1 MAARSY
7 LFVPGN
13 RPERFAKA
21 LASGADIVVL
31 DLEDAVAVDAKSA
44 ARDAIVRWLDGAT
57 QAQRARTA
65 VRINDAASPHFA
77 DDLRLL
83 AQAGIDAVMLPK
95 AETAQDIAALRAAL
109 PRAGVLAL
117 VESARGIA
125 NVDALAA
132 CPGVARL
139 VFGTLDYALDL
150 DIESQ
155 SDALVYGAA
164 RLTVASRVAGL
175 AAPVAGVT
183 PQIDDEP
190 RLLADLAWARRHGL
204 SAKLCIHPRQV
215 AAVHAALAPDA
226 QALDWARRVLAA
238 EAESRRGQA
247 RRPDDR
253 PPGGAAGAAHA
264 AARRRLTPTL
274 PPTRQPLPPRPPM
287 ASTLIDS
294 AIFQGI
300 FSSDEMRQVWSDDN
314 RTQKYLDIEAALARV
329 QACIGLI
336 PQQAAD
342 EIVSHCRIEQIDMS
356 LLRQQTE
363 RIGYPV
369 LGVVSQLNALCRDKL
384 GEYCHWG
391 ATTQDITDTAT
402 VLQIR
407 EALALVD
414 ADLAAISNALAALA
428 RKHRLTPMIGRSNL
442 QQAIP
447 VTFGYKMAG
456 LLSAIERHR
465 ERLAQLRPRVL
476 VGEFAGAAG
485 TLASLE
491 TGAMETQAG
500 LCAELG
506 LGQPLIAWHTI
517 RDNIAEVGAFLG
529 LVGGT
534 LGKLSMDVKL
544 MMQTEVG
551 EVYEPY
557 AHGRGSSSTMPQ
569 KRNPIS
575 SCYIHAAI
583 SVVRQHSAALMDAMV
598 ADHERSTG
606 PWEIEW
612 LVLPEAF
619 CLMAGALKQ
628 SRFVLEG
635 LEVDTAAM
643 RRNIDMTHG
652 LVMSEAVM
660 MGLGRHIGREYAH
673 DLVYDICRQAVKQQR
688 PLLDLLA
695 EHPEISPHLDRAA
708 LARLCDPANYLGQSG
723 VMVDRVLASLR

>member
-1 MAARSY
+1 M
-7 LFVPGN
+7 P
-13 RPERFAKA
+13 
-21 LASGADIVVL
+21 
-31 DLEDAVAVDAKSA
+31 
-44 ARDAIVRWLDGAT
+44 
-57 QAQRARTA
+57 
-65 VRINDAASPHFA
+65 
-77 DDLRLL
+77 
-83 AQAGIDAVMLPK
+83 
-95 AETAQDIAALRAAL
+95 
-109 PRAGVLAL
+109 
-117 VESARGIA
+117 
-125 NVDALAA
+125 
-132 CPGVARL
+132 
-139 VFGTLDYALDL
+139 
-150 DIESQ
+150 
-155 SDALVYGAA
+155 
-164 RLTVASRVAGL
+164 
-175 AAPVAGVT
+175 
-183 PQIDDEP
+183 
-190 RLLADLAWARRHGL
+190 
-204 SAKLCIHPRQV
+204 
-215 AAVHAALAPDA
+215 
-226 QALDWARRVLAA
+226 
-238 EAESRRGQA
+238 
-247 RRPDDR
+247 
-253 PPGGAAGAAHA
+253 
-264 AARRRLTPTL
+264 
-274 PPTRQPLPPRPPM
+274 
-287 ASTLIDS
+287 STIIDS

-300 FSSDEMRQVWSDDN
+300 FSSDAMRHVWSDEN
-314 RTQKYLDIEAALARV
+314 RTQKYLDIEAALAKV
-329 QACIGLI
+329 QGRLGLI
-336 PQQAAD
+336 PKDAAD
-342 EIVSHCRIEQIDMS
+342 EIVSHCHLNQIDMVK
-356 LLRQQTE
+356 LRAQTE

-407 EALALVD
+407 EALELVD
-414 ADLAAISNALAALA
+414 ADLAGIANAMAKLA
-428 RKHRLTPMIGRSNL
+428 KQHRDTPMIGRSNL

-456 LLSAIERHR
+456 LLSAIQRHQ

-485 TLASLE
+485 TLASLQ

-506 LGQPLIAWHTI
+506 LAQPVIAWHTI

-551 EVYEPY
+551 EVYEPF

-583 SVVRQHSAALMDAMV
+583 SVVRQHAAALMDAMV

-612 LVLPEAF
+612 IVLPEAF

-628 SRFVLEG
+628 SRFILEG
-635 LEVDTAAM
+635 LEVDAVAM
-643 RRNIDMTHG
+643 RRNIDLTHG

-660 MGLGRHIGREYAH
+660 MGLGPHLGREVAH
-673 DLVYDICRQAVKQQR
+673 DLVYDICRDAVKQQR

-695 EHPEISPHLDRAA
+695 EHPQINQHLDRAA
-708 LARLCDPANYLGQSG
+708 LAKLCDPANYLGQSG
-723 VMVDRVLASLR
+723 VMVDRVLARM